1 MTLDPARTF
10 TWNYEGADQGKVLE
24 GDWAI
29 DEESRLVLASTD
41 VQMVAD
47 TSLDGDTLLFVLAGS
62 PVGDPGLSFERLS
75 P

>member
-1 MTLDPARTF
+1 MTMDPAGTF

-24 GDWAI
+24 GDWSIA
-29 DEESRLVLASTD
+29 EESRLVLASTD

-47 TSLDGDTLLFVLAGS
+47 TSLDGDTLLVVLAGS